1 MIERQEAGLYLV
13 LENKRPVVA
22 FPEQWQAEQYCPIH
36 VAKREDVPIMEIV
49 HISFRDSAEE
59 RLLRRPVRVP
69 SVPPGVTATPFIPP
83 KLGPGIVTPGGPAG
97 DPIDISKFRDAI
109 EKLKKVPTWEE
120 MVKPEYYGPAGKSFD
135 MSEWVGD
142 PAFDHFR
149 YGPGGGG
156 YATSGTA

>member
-1 MIERQEAGLYLV
+1 MNVCERQEAGLWLV
-13 LENKRPVVA
+13 LEDKKPVVA
-22 FPEQWQAEQYCPIH
+22 FPSKEQAEQYCPIY

-49 HISFRDSAEE
+49 HVSFHDYYQS
-59 RLLRRPVRVP
+59 LLRRPVRVP

-83 KLGPGIVTPGGPAG
+83 KLGPPIPKSGPSE
-97 DPIDISKFRDAI
+97 PLDISKFRDAI
-109 EKLKKVPTWEE
+109 EKLRKSPTWEE
-120 MVKPEYYGPAGKSFD
+120 MVKPEHYGPVGKPFD

-142 PAFDHFR
+142 PAFDRFA